1 MNNTT
6 ENKERLY
13 TQYWGQRVLVDV
25 TNGGEECLCP
35 VERSNVYRI
44 DESHL
49 ELKDIVSITDEDLL
63 RIAELLSWRKSMQET
78 SIIVQT
84 KELLLSQSQTNL
96 YREHWSDIVDKV
108 RELGY
113 AHKWNGV
120 TVENQIEY
128 GWIKL
133 KSE

>member
-1 MNNTT
+1 MKNTT
-6 ENKERLY
+6 ENKERFY
-13 TQYWGQRVLVDV
+13 TQYWGQRVLVDI
-25 TNGGEECLCP
+25 TNVGEECLCP
-35 VERSNVYRI
+35 VERFNMYRI
-44 DESHL
+44 DESHI
-49 ELKDIVSITDEDLL
+49 ELKCIESITDEDLL
-63 RIAELLSWRKSMQET
+63 IIAELLSWRKSMQET
-78 SIIVQT
+78 SIIAQT

-120 TVENQIEY
+120 TVSKQIEY
-128 GWIKL
+128 GWVKL